1 MKYESGRSLIEIIG
15 VLAITG
21 VMTASALGIYNSIRH
36 NQKNTIAAAELREV
50 VKNTKLLME
59 MRGDYTGV
67 SVDYLVKA
75 GALASDKAP
84 IGKSWSI
91 NVGIDVTSFS
101 IDLRGLS
108 RGECEFFAT
117 ALPNWA
123 YDMFV
128 NGYRLDSSAACFGG
142 TDNDISFIVR

>member
-1 MKYESGRSLIEIIG
+1 MKNESGRSLIEIIG
-15 VLAITG
+15 VLAITA
-21 VMTASALGIYNSIRH
+21 VMTASAVGIYNSIRH
-36 NQKNTIAAAELREV
+36 NQKNTIASAELREV
-50 VKNTKLLME
+50 AKNTKLLME

-75 GALASDKAP
+75 GALKTDKAP
-84 IGKSWSI
+84 IGKSWAI
-91 NVGIDVTSFS
+91 NVGVDVTSFS
-101 IDLRGLS
+101 IDLHGLS

-123 YDMFV
+123 TDMFV

-142 TDNDISFIVR
+142 AENDISFIVR

>member
-1 MKYESGRSLIEIIG
+1 MKNELGRSLIEIIG
-15 VLAITG
+15 VLAITA
-21 VMTASALGIYNSIRH
+21 VMTASAVGIYNSIRH
-36 NQKNTIAAAELREV
+36 NQKNTIASAELREAA
-50 VKNTKLLME
+50 KNTKLLME

-75 GALASDKAP
+75 GALKTDKAP
-84 IGKSWSI
+84 VGKSWSI

-101 IDLRGLS
+101 IDLNGLS

-123 YDMFV
+123 ADMFV
-128 NGYRLDSSAACFGG
+128 NGYRLESTVACFSG
-142 TDNDISFIVR
+142 TDNNISFIVR